1 MTRNEKLSKL
11 FSIVW
16 ESFLDGS
23 GLDGFEIEDMIEQC
37 ELATWREA
45 TQEDIDNSN
54 VDLEEGDPILCL
66 NEDGKKS
73 IRIAHLTKLKESA
86 K

>member
-16 ESFLDGS
+16 ESFLDG
-23 GLDGFEIEDMIEQC
+23 GNLDGFEIQSMIEDC
-37 ELATWREA
+37 DLATWREA
-45 TQEDIDNSN
+45 TQEHIDNSN
-54 VDLEEGDPILCL
+54 VDLEIGDPILCL
-66 NEDGKKS
+66 NNDGKKS
-73 IRIAHLTKLKESA
+73 IRIAHLTKLRESA

>member
-16 ESFLDGS
+16 ESFLDG
-23 GLDGFEIEDMIEQC
+23 GCLDGFEIQSMIEQC
-37 ELATWREA
+37 DLATWREA
-45 TQEDIDNSN
+45 TNEDVKKSN
-54 VDLEEGDPILCL
+54 VDLLVGDSILCL
-66 NEDGKKS
+66 NEDGRKS
-73 IRIAHLTKLKESA
+73 IRIAHLTKLKEST

>member
-11 FSIVW
+11 FSLVW

-23 GLDGFEIEDMIEQC
+23 GLDGFEIQDMIEQC

-45 TQEDIDNSN
+45 SEDDVTRSQCEI
-54 VDLEEGDPILCL
+54 EKGDPILCL

-73 IRIAHLTKLKESA
+73 IRIAHLTKLKEST